1 MGERRREELDAILDE
16 RMGVAN
22 DIECERKDVMRQALE
37 IYASHNLDFV
47 DCILDAM
54 AEVTGCEVLTFDKK
68 LRSLIST
75 P

>member
-22 DIECERKDVMRQALE
+22 DIECEREDVMRQALE
-37 IYASHNLDFV
+37 IYASRNLDFV
-47 DCILDAM
+47 DCILAAM
-54 AEVTGCEVLTFDKK
+54 AEATGCEVFTFDKK